1 MRRYPVFRA
10 AVSTFA
16 WLPIF
21 FLLFRESLS
30 FEHVLQLEAIY
41 YFTVV
46 LLEVPSGWF
55 SDRIGRVVTL
65 RIGVASLVASY
76 ALFAL
81 ADGFVS
87 FAAAQCLLGFGMAMQ
102 SGTDTSYHFDALRV
116 LGRTDEYAQREA
128 RAERAAFLMTA
139 LTAVVGGALGFL
151 SLRLAYLVSGI
162 GASAAFLLLLSFPEP
177 RAGARAGG
185 ALAQLVRVVRS
196 LVDRELRWCFA
207 FAVCLYT
214 VVHVPYEF
222 YQPWLDEL
230 LRQGAPALPRDW
242 AVARATPFYS
252 GLIFGGTSLLSAFVA
267 GRSAL
272 WAERFGSRRAML
284 AALAVASTVCA
295 AMGAAVHAA
304 FIAFILLRSVSSALA
319 MAPLRAR
326 IAPRVEST
334 MRATW
339 LSVQALV
346 SRFVFGLGLLGL
358 AHVARAGYAV
368 PDGTPEALA
377 ELLGPLR
384 VSAIFGAACCVLL
397 AVLARRPRRLQ

>member
-214 VVHVPYEF
+214 
-222 YQPWLDEL
+222 
-230 LRQGAPALPRDW
+230 
-242 AVARATPFYS
+242 
-252 GLIFGGTSLLSAFVA
+252 
-267 GRSAL
+267 L